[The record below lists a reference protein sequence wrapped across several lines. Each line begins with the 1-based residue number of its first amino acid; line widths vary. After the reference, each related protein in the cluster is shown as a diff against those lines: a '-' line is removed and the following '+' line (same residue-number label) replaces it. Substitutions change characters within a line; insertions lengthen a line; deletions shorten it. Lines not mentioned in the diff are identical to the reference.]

1 MKGVLSRTAVK
12 RKAFRMVVATNGTAL
27 NTMHSDIGGTW
38 VEYGVGGNFR
48 LCKNAYGYVDL
59 ERTSGAEVNAN
70 YRWNIGLRTFF

>member
-1 MKGVLSRTAVK
+1 MYFTDFSIKTSFSLEYRDGFERLL
-12 RKAFRMVVATNGTAL
+12 G
-27 NTMHSDIGGTW
+27 SDIGGTW